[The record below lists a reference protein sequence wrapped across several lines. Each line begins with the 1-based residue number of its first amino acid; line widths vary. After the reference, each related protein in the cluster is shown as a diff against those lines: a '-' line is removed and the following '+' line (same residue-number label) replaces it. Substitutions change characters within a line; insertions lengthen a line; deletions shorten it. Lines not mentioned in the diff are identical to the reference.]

1 MTWVISDYVAAQGS
15 AELSVQKGQ
24 QVEVIDTNCLGAPD
38 YCLVRLTNAPTNNNN
53 VSATSLSSSS
63 TQEQIIQEGLVPS
76 SILKPPPTQTTKSR
90 RAGDGDEG
98 ELVNGECSRSFTC
111 YRDDWLLISCR
122 CKYYGLGRTT
132 ELGKCRCEGAHKE
145 NVARRLFFLFAHE
158 MYETRLSSVC
168 M

>member
-38 YCLVRLTNAPTNNNN
+38 YCLVRLTNGSTNNNNN
-53 VSATSLSSSS
+53 VSTTSLSSSS

-76 SILKPPPTQTTKSR
+76 SILKPAPTQTTKSR

-98 ELVNGECSRSFTC
+98 EI
-111 YRDDWLLISCR
+111 LLTLLLR
-122 CKYYGLGRTT
+122 AL
-132 ELGKCRCEGAHKE
+132 H
-145 NVARRLFFLFAHE
+145 
-158 MYETRLSSVC
+158 
-168 M
+168 

>member
-38 YCLVRLTNAPTNNNN
+38 YCLVRLTNVSTNNNI
-53 VSATSLSSSS
+53 STTSLSSSS

-98 ELVNGECSRSFTC
+98 ELCCVHYDDFHALFTSRAPF
-111 YRDDWLLISCR
+111 
-122 CKYYGLGRTT
+122 
-132 ELGKCRCEGAHKE
+132 
-145 NVARRLFFLFAHE
+145 
-158 MYETRLSSVC
+158 
-168 M
+168 

>member
-38 YCLVRLTNAPTNNNN
+38 YCLVRLTNGSTTNN
-53 VSATSLSSSS
+53 VSTTSLSSSS

-90 RAGDGDEG
+90 RAGDGEDG
-98 ELVNGECSRSFTC
+98 ELFIVPVHALFRVAMTIC
-111 YRDDWLLISCR
+111 LLISFR
-122 CKYYGLGRTT
+122 CKYRGFPRATVIGESQFPRRERRENSDFW
-132 ELGKCRCEGAHKE
+132 ELA
-145 NVARRLFFLFAHE
+145 NVF
-158 MYETRLSSVC
+158 V
-168 M
+168 

>member
-38 YCLVRLTNAPTNNNN
+38 YCLVRLTNVSSNNNN
-53 VSATSLSSSS
+53 VSTTSLSSSS

-76 SILKPPPTQTTKSR
+76 SILKPPPTQTKSR

-98 ELVNGECSRSFTC
+98 EFGDDFHALFTC
-111 YRDDWLLISCR
+111 L
-122 CKYYGLGRTT
+122 
-132 ELGKCRCEGAHKE
+132 
-145 NVARRLFFLFAHE
+145 VPF
-158 MYETRLSSVC
+158 
-168 M
+168 

>member
-53 VSATSLSSSS
+53 LSATSLSSSS

-98 ELVNGECSRSFTC
+98 E
-111 YRDDWLLISCR
+111 
-122 CKYYGLGRTT
+122 
-132 ELGKCRCEGAHKE
+132 
-145 NVARRLFFLFAHE
+145 RLFMATFHALLHATATIGF
-158 MYETRLSSVC
+158 
-168 M
+168 